1 MTLRTVILAFL
12 ACLTAACGG
21 QPDDRKDDRSDK
33 GNPLLWEIAR
43 ADGPNAGQVEGWL
56 MGTIHA
62 LPSEAKWR
70 SKEADEAIA
79 KADVLAVEVADVG
92 DGRAMASAF
101 LPLAMSAGQPPLT
114 ERVPPRQR
122 EKVAELVGKTSYRL
136 SDFSRIESW
145 GAALI
150 LSQAVKTGAK
160 SENGIDRALI
170 ADFGIAEHAF
180 VGEPFEPLGIAR
192 KIQIDRFA
200 QLLGRFPRILHDRG
214 QHRALRPF

>member
-1 MTLRTVILAFL
+1 MMLRTAILAFL

-101 LPLAMSAGQPPLT
+101 LFCCATLNGS
-114 ERVPPRQR
+114 VFSPR
-122 EKVAELVGKTSYRL
+122 S
-136 SDFSRIESW
+136 SRN
-145 GAALI
+145 AA
-150 LSQAVKTGAK
+150 
-160 SENGIDRALI
+160 
-170 ADFGIAEHAF
+170 
-180 VGEPFEPLGIAR
+180 
-192 KIQIDRFA
+192 
-200 QLLGRFPRILHDRG
+200 
-214 QHRALRPF
+214 

>member
-1 MTLRTVILAFL
+1 MMLRTAILAFL

-101 LPLAMSAGQPPLT
+101 
-114 ERVPPRQR
+114 
-122 EKVAELVGKTSYRL
+122 TS
-136 SDFSRIESW
+136 
-145 GAALI
+145 GA
-150 LSQAVKTGAK
+150 
-160 SENGIDRALI
+160 IDRVTPASS
-170 ADFGIAEHAF
+170 AK
-180 VGEPFEPLGIAR
+180 V
-192 KIQIDRFA
+192 
-200 QLLGRFPRILHDRG
+200 
-214 QHRALRPF
+214 RP